1 MAAPSANPV
10 QLARGTL
17 SFGGTQLGSTRA
29 HVYKPGHR
37 QEAIPAWEWGG
48 SLADKLWLGAIP
60 VFLAVLR
67 TFDSDAVNLIFPSTE
82 VTAGR
87 RRILHKV
94 NDNSAARSGAVLLS
108 SMADVLLWTPL
119 NTTTHQAIKMYAAIP
134 EVEATAEFQFSPLA
148 EFGMPVVFTA
158 LPYTDGVQD
167 RMGKL
172 GDLS

>member
-1 MAAPSANPV
+1 MAAPFAKPV
-10 QLARGTL
+10 QFVRGVL
-17 SFGGTQLGSTRA
+17 SFGGTQLGATRA
-29 HVYKPGHR
+29 HVYRPGHR
-37 QEAIPAWEWGG
+37 QESIPAWEFGG
-48 SLADKLWLGAIP
+48 SPADKLWMGAIP

-67 TFDSDAVNLIFPSTE
+67 TFDYDAVNLIFPSTE
-82 VTAGR
+82 VSGGR

-94 NDNSAARSGAVLLS
+94 NDNSAARSGSVLLS
-108 SMADVLLWTPL
+108 SMADVLLWTPEK
-119 NTTTHQAIKMYAAIP
+119 TTDQQAIKMYAAIP
-134 EVEATAEFQFSPLA
+134 EIEATAEFQFSPLA